1 MPTRHPRL
9 PLVPLLLLLA
19 APLGAQGTRY
29 TLSGSDVAIYNLAGE
44 MRVEAGSGAAVVVE
58 VTRHGADA
66 AKLQVESGPLNGRQT
81 LRVIYPADRIV
92 YPALGRHS
100 ESQTRVNDDGTF
112 DGKRGHEVTIA
123 GDGAGLEAFADLRV
137 LVPTGQRI
145 AVNLVA
151 GRVIVANVNGQL
163 SVDASSADVEASGTR
178 GGLTIDVGSGD
189 VKVSDAAGDVNVDTG
204 SGDVTLN
211 GVRGGDVGI
220 DTGSGDVTGTTV
232 EARSLKI
239 DTGSGGVQLAGISS
253 ADVNLD
259 TGSGDIQLDVDAT
272 LRSFHAE
279 TGSGDVKLRA
289 PASLGAEVDFETSSG
304 EIRSDFDVTVTRR
317 EEDHLVGRIGD
328 GRGRLSI
335 DTGSGDVTLT
345 RK

>member
-19 APLGAQGTRY
+19 APLGAQSTRY
-29 TLSGSDVAIYNLAGE
+29 TLSGSEVAIYNLAGE

-58 VTRHGADA
+58 VTRHGTDA

-81 LRVIYPADRIV
+81 LRVIYPGDRIV

-123 GDGAGLEAFADLRV
+123 GDGSGLEASADLRV

-189 VKVSDAAGDVNVDTG
+189 VKVSNAAGDVNVDTG

-239 DTGSGGVQLAGISS
+239 DTGSGGVQLAGLSS